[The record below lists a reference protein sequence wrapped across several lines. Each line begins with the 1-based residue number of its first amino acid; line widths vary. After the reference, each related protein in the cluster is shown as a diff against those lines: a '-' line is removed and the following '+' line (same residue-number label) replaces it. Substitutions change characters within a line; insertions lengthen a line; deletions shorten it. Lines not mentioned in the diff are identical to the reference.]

1 MWRWEGRAISEIGLN
16 FHIFH
21 LFKTYTFSAFSTN
34 LAVSYYHQVWHCS
47 VAIYC
52 LYCALNSPDFQNI
65 TLIDMAVGVLATFD
79 CGKIYLSIQSKFQQ
93 LLVGKLNEM
102 IAKLNKEF
110 IKKDWIKE
118 GPKLVH
124 FQIWYVMTNFIVQEF
139 CILLSSYCE
148 TS

>member
-1 MWRWEGRAISEIGLN
+1 MWRWEGGRAISEIGLN

-34 LAVSYYHQVWHCS
+34 MAVSYYCHQVSHCS

-52 LYCALNSPDFQNI
+52 LYCALNSPAFKNTI
-65 TLIDMAVGVLATFD
+65 LIDMAVGVLATFD

-102 IAKLNKEF
+102 M
-110 IKKDWIKE
+110 
-118 GPKLVH
+118 
-124 FQIWYVMTNFIVQEF
+124 Q
-139 CILLSSYCE
+139 S
-148 TS
+148 